1 MSGLFG
7 SSISGGLG
15 SSMSGAVGAQNSMSF
30 NQQAAQQYNAAQNLS
45 FSQQAAQQYNA
56 ILAQKAQIQRH
67 AQIAN
72 LGKHYNANRQ
82 TYEWVWNGRPVSITE
97 FAELAYGD
105 TSQKTMFLLK
115 HSDKK
120 EN

>member
-1 MSGLFG
+1 MSG
-7 SSISGGLG
+7 STN
-15 SSMSGAVGAQNSMSF
+15 AQNSLNSLT
-30 NQQAAQQYNAAQNLS
+30 QAAQQYNAAQNLS
-45 FSQQAAQQYNA
+45 FNQQAAQQYNT
-56 ILAQKAQIQRH
+56 IMLQQQAQIQRH

>member
-1 MSGLFG
+1 MSHVGLPNVFG
-7 SSISGGLG
+7 Q
-15 SSMSGAVGAQNSMSF
+15 SMNQNIGQSLMSF
-30 NQQAAQQYNAAQNLS
+30 N
-45 FSQQAAQQYNA
+45 QQAAQQYNA
-56 ILAQKAQIQRH
+56 ILAQKAQYH
-67 AQIAN
+67 F
-72 LGKHYNANRQ
+72 NRQ

-105 TSQKTMFLLK
+105 TPQRTMFLLK

>member
-1 MSGLFG
+1 MSHTG
-7 SSISGGLG
+7 ISGVLG
-15 SSMSGAVGAQNSMSF
+15 PSMS
-30 NQQAAQQYNAAQNLS
+30 NAIGVPNANS
-45 FSQQAAQQYNA
+45 FSQQAAQQYNT
-56 ILAQKAQIQRH
+56 IMLQQQAQIQQ

-72 LGKHYNANRQ
+72 LGKHYNANIQ